1 MTHPQWSPTAEA
13 IETATITEIT
23 RWFVENRGL
32 DPAAVGDYGMLQA
45 WSVAEPAA
53 FWGGVAEFLG
63 AGFVDQPR
71 AVLAGTG
78 IRDAVWFPG
87 ATLNFADRL
96 RIGEPSQPAIIVEYE
111 DGRIESHTYEALRG
125 DVAAFAAY
133 LRSVGVGR
141 EDRVVGYLP
150 NCYEGVVAF
159 YATASIGAIWSQTGI
174 DYNAPAAADRLG
186 QLDAKVL
193 VSGTGYVFRGAEFDR
208 SAEATG
214 LLRLMPSVEHTVSVP
229 TLSGAAGVDGA
240 TTWADAIAAG
250 GQPEFSPDPVPF
262 AHPLWV
268 LFTSG
273 TTGKPKGIVHGHGGV
288 LLEQLKSLALQSD
301 LTAGETFFWYT
312 TPNWMMW
319 NIQVSS
325 LLFGATAVLY
335 VGDPI
340 YPGPEKLWQVVDR
353 HGVNVFGTSPGQ
365 ILASAAAGIDVP
377 ECAELRLISSTG
389 SPLPAAANQWVRGV
403 FGDRVPVNSV
413 SGGTDIVGGFVGG
426 SPITPVWD
434 GEISARTLG
443 VALEVWDDAGSP
455 LIDEEGEMV
464 ITRPLPSMPL
474 RFWGDPDGSRY
485 HDAYFSTYPGVW
497 RQGDWATVTS
507 RGTVVMHG
515 RSDATLNR
523 RGIRLG
529 SAEIYA
535 AVEELPDVLDS
546 LVIGIDTADGGYW
559 MPIFVVPSES
569 WQDGASQQ
577 RIRDAVASRASK
589 QHVPDE
595 VILTPT
601 VPRTRTGKKMEVPI
615 KRILLGADPAAIGS
629 IDSTDQPEAL
639 RWFQAYAAERT
650 LDT

>member
-1 MTHPQWSPTAEA
+1 MTQPQWSPTPEA
-13 IETATITEIT
+13 IDTAKITELT
-23 RWFVENRGL
+23 RWFVAYSGL
-32 DPAAVGDYGMLQA
+32 DPAAVGDYGRLQE
-45 WSVAEPAA
+45 WSVAQPGA
-53 FWGGVAEFLG
+53 FWAGVAEFLD
-63 AGFVDQPR
+63 AGFVDQPSN
-71 AVLAGTG
+71 ALTGTG
-78 IRDAVWFPG
+78 IRDAEWFPG
-87 ATLNFADRL
+87 ATVNFADRL
-96 RIGEPSQPAIIVEYE
+96 RIGAPSQPAVIVEYE
-111 DGRIESHTYEALRG
+111 DGRVESHTYEALRG
-125 DVAAFAAY
+125 DVAAFAGY

-150 NCYEGVVAF
+150 NSYEGVVAF

-193 VSGTGYVFRGAEFDR
+193 VSGTGYVFRGAELDR
-208 SAEATG
+208 SAEATE
-214 LLRLMPSVEHTVSVP
+214 LLGLMPTVEHTVSVP
-229 TLSGAAGVDGA
+229 TLPGAAGVDGA
-240 TTWADAIAAG
+240 VSWAEAIAAG
-250 GQPEFSPDPVPF
+250 GQPDFEPEPVPF

-288 LLEQLKSLALQSD
+288 LLEQLKSLALQSE
-301 LTAGETFFWYT
+301 LTEGETFFWYT

-340 YPGPEKLWQVVDR
+340 YPGPEKLWQLVDR

-389 SPLPAAANQWVRGV
+389 SPLPAAANQWVRSV

-443 VALEVWDDAGSP
+443 VALEVWDDSGRS

-464 ITRPLPSMPL
+464 ITQPLPSMPL
-474 RFWGDPDGSRY
+474 RFWNDPDGSRY
-485 HDAYFSTYPGVW
+485 HDAYFSTFDGVW
-497 RQGDWATVTS
+497 RQGDWATLTS
-507 RGTVVMHG
+507 RGTVIMHG

-546 LVIGIDTADGGYW
+546 LVIGIDRSDGGYW

-569 WQDGASQQ
+569 WEDGESER
-577 RIRDAVASRASK
+577 RIREAVATRASK

-595 VILTPT
+595 VILTPA

-639 RWFQAYAAERT
+639 RWFQSYAA
-650 LDT
+650 DHPVN